1 MVYSVRA
8 HFHVSV
14 VANYFCSLDEQCPFV
29 TKVAL
34 LQPFGV
40 GMGQDLTWLVRNT
53 EVTHLPPIP
62 LGTFTEKSTTQV
74 SEVTWRLD
82 CSLVTCV

>member
-14 VANYFCSLDEQCPFV
+14 AANYFCSLDEQCPFV

-40 GMGQDLTWLVRNT
+40 GMGQDLVGQKYRGDPSATNSLRDR
-53 EVTHLPPIP
+53 HR
-62 LGTFTEKSTTQV
+62 EKHHSGFR
-74 SEVTWRLD
+74 SNLEA
-82 CSLVTCV
+82 